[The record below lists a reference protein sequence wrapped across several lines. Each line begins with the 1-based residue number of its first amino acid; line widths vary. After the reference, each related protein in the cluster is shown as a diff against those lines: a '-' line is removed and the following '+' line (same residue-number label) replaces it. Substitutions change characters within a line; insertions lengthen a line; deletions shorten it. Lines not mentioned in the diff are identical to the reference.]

1 ISRGG
6 LAWALHAIVVGHMSM
21 ARVAASLGVSWN
33 TANTAILAEGKR
45 VLFEDEHRFD
55 GVAVIGVDEHV
66 WRHTRKGDKYVTVI
80 IDLTPV
86 RDGTGPARLLDM
98 VEGRSKQVFSQ
109 WLANRPPQWRQNIE
123 VVAMDGFTGYK
134 TASTE
139 NLPDAV
145 EVMDPFHVIGVAG
158 DALDTCRQRVQQE
171 TRGHRGRKGDPL
183 YGARRTLRT
192 GADLLSDKQ
201 QRRLVDVLAAEQHA
215 EVEATWSIY
224 QTMIEAYRDPDRG
237 RDRKSTRLNSS
248 HVSISYAVFCLKKK
262 MNEKNILE
270 TVLIDGALMYS
281 GSANMC
287 M

>member
-55 GVAVIGVDEHV
+55 GVAVIGVDEQV
-66 WRHTRKGDKYVTVI
+66 WRHTRKGDRYATVI

-109 WLANRPPQWRQNIE
+109 WLANRPPQWRQNIQ
-123 VVAMDGFTGYK
+123 VVAMDRFTGYK

-139 NLPDAV
+139 KLPDAV
-145 EVMDPFHVIGVAG
+145 EVMDP
-158 DALDTCRQRVQQE
+158 L
-171 TRGHRGRKGDPL
+171 
-183 YGARRTLRT
+183 
-192 GADLLSDKQ
+192 
-201 QRRLVDVLAAEQHA
+201 
-215 EVEATWSIY
+215 
-224 QTMIEAYRDPDRG
+224 
-237 RDRKSTRLNSS
+237 DRKSTRLNSS
-248 HVSISYAVFCLKKK
+248 HVSIS
-262 MNEKNILE
+262 
-270 TVLIDGALMYS
+270 
-281 GSANMC
+281 
-287 M
+287 